1 MLSVTEPQQIG
12 AVRRWIG
19 FAAMCL
25 GMFMAILD
33 IQVVATSLPT
43 IQAALDISPDRMSWV
58 QTAYLIAEIIAIP
71 LTGPLIRMATMRW
84 LFVGAVS
91 MFTLGSI
98 GCALSGSFA
107 MLTTCRVVQGF
118 AGGTLIP
125 AVFAAVVVMMPLRSQ
140 ALATTLAGLLAV
152 LAPTL
157 GPTVGGWI
165 TDTYDWPWLFLINVA
180 PGLAAALAGALALPR
195 EAPSPALL
203 RRVDGLGLILL
214 AVALA
219 ALELGLKQ
227 APERGWLSSIVIALL
242 AVSLLAG
249 AGFVRRS
256 LARATPLVELAT
268 FRDRDFALA
277 CLLSFALGIGLY
289 GSVYL
294 LPVFL
299 AFVRGHDA
307 LEIGEIMIVTGL
319 AQLISAPIAVALER
333 RLDARPLIAFGFLT
347 FGLGL
352 GLSAW
357 QTIDSDAWDLA
368 LPQVLRGAA
377 VMFCLLPPTRIALG
391 RLAPERV
398 GDASGLF
405 NLMRN
410 LGGAIGIAL
419 IDSIVYGRAPV
430 IGDAL
435 GRRLQAGDS
444 NAAAI
449 VGIPQDMFEARRG
462 QALDSDTLATL
473 KDMVEKA
480 ALTQAIDEAFL
491 VVAVITVAALLV
503 LPLLRPSPPVDAIP
517 PGSEPAPGA
526 RPSSPRASSASA
538 A

>member
-1 MLSVTEPQQIG
+1 VTLQP
-12 AVRRWIG
+12 ALPRWIG
-19 FAAMCL
+19 FAAMSL

-43 IQAALDISPDRMSWV
+43 IQAALDIPPDRMSWV

-84 LFVGAVS
+84 LFVGAVGL
-91 MFTLGSI
+91 FTLGSI
-98 GCALSGSFA
+98 GCAVSGSFA
-107 MLTTCRVVQGF
+107 ALASWRVLQGF

-125 AVFAAVVVMMPLRSQ
+125 AVFAAVVLIMPPSSQ

-165 TDTYDWPWLFLINVA
+165 TDTYDWPWLFLINVG
-180 PGLAAALAGALALPR
+180 PGLVAALAGAFALPR
-195 EAPSPALL
+195 GVPNPALL
-203 RRVDGLGLILL
+203 FRIDALALL
-214 AVALA
+214 MLAAALA
-219 ALELGLKQ
+219 ALELALKE
-227 APERGWLSSIVIALL
+227 APQRGWLSPTVLALAAVAIIAG
-242 AVSLLAG
+242 G
-249 AGFVRRS
+249 AFVRRS
-256 LARATPLVELAT
+256 LARAAPLVDLST
-268 FRDRDFALA
+268 FGDRDFALA
-277 CLLSFALGIGLY
+277 CLLSFVLGIGLY
-289 GSVYL
+289 GSTYL

-319 AQLISAPIAVALER
+319 AQLVSAPIAVMLER
-333 RLDARPLIAFGFLT
+333 RLDARPLIGFGFLT
-347 FGLGL
+347 FGVGL

-357 QTIDSDAWDLA
+357 QTIDSDFRDMA

-419 IDSIVYGRAPV
+419 IDSIVYGRAPAL
-430 IGDAL
+430 GDAI
-435 GRRLQAGDS
+435 GRRLQAGDAG
-444 NAAAI
+444 AAAL
-449 VGIPQDMFEARRG
+449 VGIPLDMFEAQRG
-462 QALDSDTLATL
+462 HALDADTLATVKGL
-473 KDMVEKA
+473 VEKA

-491 VVAVITVAALLV
+491 VVAGITVAALLV
-503 LPLLRPSPPVDAIP
+503 LPFLRLAPPVDAIP
-517 PGSEPAPGA
+517 PGSEPGPAVP
-526 RPSSPRASSASA
+526 PSSGGGSSASA